1 MSGVEEDVMAIRK
14 KIDKI
19 TEEMKGGGGSGDT
32 EEALDLLKSL
42 DSTKMSLQI
51 LTKTRIGMSVNA
63 LRKSSAD
70 DSVNS
75 LAKSLI
81 KAWKK
86 FLPQEGEKKDSSNGK
101 SGGKESNGKSGSGG
115 GGKEGKEGDNPDF
128 GKSFPPRPTATSDD
142 VRLSCRKMIA
152 NALRGDG
159 ELPDGCVKPPEDLAE
174 LIEDTIFQKFK
185 STNPKYKNQIRSR
198 VFNLRDKKNPELR
211 ENVLCGTITEEKL
224 AFMSS
229 EEMASDEVKKQRKA
243 FMEQGIKDSHLAVKE
258 GTHTT
263 MLKCGKCKKNNATYF
278 QMQTRSADEP
288 MTTFVLC
295 NECGNRWKF
304 C

>member
-1 MSGVEEDVMAIRK
+1 
-14 KIDKI
+14 
-19 TEEMKGGGGSGDT
+19 
-32 EEALDLLKSL
+32 
-42 DSTKMSLQI
+42 
-51 LTKTRIGMSVNA
+51 
-63 LRKSSAD
+63 
-70 DSVNS
+70 
-75 LAKSLI
+75 
-81 KAWKK
+81 
-86 FLPQEGEKKDSSNGK
+86 
-101 SGGKESNGKSGSGG
+101 
-115 GGKEGKEGDNPDF
+115 
-128 GKSFPPRPTATSDD
+128 
-142 VRLSCRKMIA
+142 MIA